1 MVNPEILIVGLIF
14 ICILLTGLGIYL
26 YTEQYRERRTLVK
39 RIQNAGDGPGR
50 EEREIVEEMKRHWL
64 GFFTSLGHLV
74 KPKNDREISG
84 SRKEFLMAGYRGEN
98 APVIFWGAKV
108 LLAIL
113 TAVVFISIR
122 LLISKPMPPLYLTL
136 LIVLFAL
143 ASFHLPNLWLQ
154 MKIAK
159 RKEIIRA
166 GLPDALD
173 LMVVCVVA
181 GNGLDAAINR
191 VTQEMGL
198 SNKPVSQE
206 FELLNLELRA
216 GKSRQDA
223 LRNLALRTDLE
234 DVSSL
239 VTLLI
244 QTEKFGTSIAQAL
257 RIHSDSMRTKR
268 FQRAEELAAKLPVK
282 LIFPL
287 ILFILPSLFIVILG
301 PAAITIFR
309 TLLPGLRG
317 GS

>member
-1 MVNPEILIVGLIF
+1 MVHPEIIIVGLIF
-14 ICILLTGLGIYL
+14 ICILLAGVGVYL
-26 YTEQYRERRTLVK
+26 YTEQRRERRALVK
-39 RIQNAGDGPGR
+39 RIQRTGDGADP
-50 EEREIVEEMKRHWL
+50 EERSILKEMKRHWL
-64 GFFTSLGHLV
+64 GFFTSLGYFAR
-74 KPKNDREISG
+74 PKNDREISS

-122 LLISKPMPPLYLTL
+122 LLIAKPMPSLYLTL
-136 LIVLFAL
+136 LTVLFAL
-143 ASFHLPNLWLQ
+143 ASFHLPNLWLR

-159 RKEIIRA
+159 RKDMIRA
-166 GLPDALD
+166 GLPDAFD

-191 VTQEMGL
+191 VAEEMGL
-198 SNKPVSQE
+198 SNKPVGQE
-206 FELLNLELRA
+206 FELLALELRA
-216 GKSRQDA
+216 GRSRQDA
-223 LRNLALRTDLE
+223 LRNLALRTGLE

-244 QTEKFGTSIAQAL
+244 QAEKFGTSIAQAL

-268 FQRAEELAAKLPVK
+268 FQRAEGVAAKLPVK

-287 ILFILPSLFIVILG
+287 VLFILPSLFVVILG

-309 TLLPGLRG
+309 TLLPGLR
-317 GS
+317 

>member
-1 MVNPEILIVGLIF
+1 MVNSEILIVGLIF
-14 ICILLTGLGIYL
+14 ICILLIGAGIYL
-26 YTEQYRERRTLVK
+26 YAEERRERRTVVK
-39 RIQNAGDGPGR
+39 RIQRTGNGANL
-50 EEREIVEEMKRHWL
+50 EERNILEEMKSHWL
-64 GFFTSLGHLV
+64 GFFTSLGRLV
-74 KPKNDREISG
+74 KPKNDTEISG
-84 SRKEFLMAGYRGEN
+84 SRKEFLMAGYREEN

-108 LLAIL
+108 LLALL
-113 TAVVFISIR
+113 TAVIFISIR
-122 LLISKPMPPLYLTL
+122 LLIMKPMPSLSLTL
-136 LIVLFAL
+136 LTALFAL
-143 ASFHLPNLWLQ
+143 ASFHLPNLWLR
-154 MKIAK
+154 MKIAQ
-159 RKEIIRA
+159 RKDMIRA

-173 LMVVCVVA
+173 LMVICVVA
-181 GNGLDAAINR
+181 GSGLDAAINR
-191 VTQEMGL
+191 VAQEMGL
-198 SNKPVSQE
+198 SNKAVSQE
-206 FELLNLELRA
+206 FELLSLELRA

-268 FQRAEELAAKLPVK
+268 FQRAEEVAAKLPVK

-287 ILFILPSLFIVILG
+287 ILFILPSLFVVILG

-317 GS
+317 G

>member
-1 MVNPEILIVGLIF
+1 MMNPEMLILSLIF
-14 ICILLTGLGIYL
+14 ICFLLIGVGIYL
-26 YTEQYRERRTLVK
+26 YTEQRRERRTLVK
-39 RIQNAGDGPGR
+39 RIQRTGDGADLEKR
-50 EEREIVEEMKRHWL
+50 SILEEMKRHWL
-64 GFFTSLGHLV
+64 GVFTSLGLLV
-74 KPKNDREISG
+74 KPKNDMEISG

-113 TAVVFISIR
+113 TAVIFISIR
-122 LLISKPMPPLYLTL
+122 LLIVKPMPSLSLTL
-136 LIVLFAL
+136 LTVFFAL
-143 ASFHLPNLWLQ
+143 ASFHLPNLWLR
-154 MKIAK
+154 MKIAG
-159 RKEIIRA
+159 RKDMIRA

-181 GNGLDAAINR
+181 GTGLDAAINR
-191 VTQEMGL
+191 VAQEMGL
-198 SNKPVSQE
+198 SNKAVSQE
-206 FELLNLELRA
+206 FELLSLELKA
-216 GKSRQDA
+216 GKSRHDA

-239 VTLLI
+239 ATLLI

-268 FQRAEELAAKLPVK
+268 FQRAEEMAAKLPVK

-287 ILFILPSLFIVILG
+287 VLFILPSLFVVILG
-301 PAAITIFR
+301 PAAITIFK

-317 GS
+317 G

>member
-14 ICILLTGLGIYL
+14 ICVSLTGIGVYL
-26 YTEQYRERRTLVK
+26 YTEQRRERRTLVK
-39 RIQNAGDGPGR
+39 RIQRTGDAIDL
-50 EEREIVEEMKRHWL
+50 EERNILEGMKRHWL
-64 GFFTSLGHLV
+64 GFFTSLGLLV
-74 KPKNDREISG
+74 KPKNDAESSG
-84 SRKEFLMAGYRGEN
+84 SRKEFLMAGYRGES
-98 APVIFWGAKV
+98 APVIFWAAKV
-108 LLAIL
+108 LLAVF
-113 TAVVFISIR
+113 TAVIFISIR
-122 LLISKPMPPLYLTL
+122 LLIAKPMPSLHLSLLT
-136 LIVLFAL
+136 VLFAL
-143 ASFHLPNLWLQ
+143 ASFHLPNLWLR
-154 MKIAK
+154 MKIAE
-159 RKEIIRA
+159 RKEKIRA

-191 VTQEMGL
+191 VAEEMEL

-206 FELLNLELRA
+206 FKLLSLEMRA

-268 FQRAEELAAKLPVK
+268 FQSAEEVAAKLPVK

-287 ILFILPSLFIVILG
+287 VLFILPSLFAVILG

-317 GS
+317 GG

>member
-1 MVNPEILIVGLIF
+1 MAHSEMLIVGLIF
-14 ICILLTGLGIYL
+14 VCILLIGAGIYL
-26 YTEQYRERRTLVK
+26 YTEQRRERRTLVK
-39 RIQNAGDGPGR
+39 RIQRTGDVANPEKR
-50 EEREIVEEMKRHWL
+50 NLLAEMKRHWL
-64 GFFTSLGHLV
+64 GFFTSLGLLV
-74 KPKNDREISG
+74 KPKNDTEISG
-84 SRKEFLMAGYRGEN
+84 SRKEFLMAGYRGQN

-108 LLAIL
+108 LLAVL
-113 TAVVFISIR
+113 TAVIFISIR
-122 LLISKPMPPLYLTL
+122 LLIIKPMPSLSLTL
-136 LIVLFAL
+136 LTVLFAL
-143 ASFHLPNLWLQ
+143 GSFHLPNLWLR
-154 MKIAK
+154 MKIAE
-159 RKEIIRA
+159 RKDTIRE

-181 GNGLDAAINR
+181 GTGLDAAINR
-191 VTQEMGL
+191 VAEEMEL

-206 FELLNLELRA
+206 FKLLSLEMRA

-257 RIHSDSMRTKR
+257 RIHSDSMRTNR
-268 FQRAEELAAKLPVK
+268 YQRAEEVAAKLPVK

-287 ILFILPSLFIVILG
+287 ILFILPSLFVVILG

-317 GS
+317 G

>member
-1 MVNPEILIVGLIF
+1 MISPEILIVGLIF
-14 ICILLTGLGIYL
+14 ICILLIGIGVYL
-26 YTEQYRERRTLVK
+26 YTEQHRKRRTLVQ
-39 RIQNAGDGPGR
+39 RIQRTGDGADP
-50 EEREIVEEMKRHWL
+50 EETSILVETKGHWL
-64 GFFTSLGHLV
+64 GFFTLLGGLL
-74 KPKNDREISG
+74 KPKSEREISR
-84 SRKEFLMAGYRGEN
+84 SRKEFLMAGYRGEK
-98 APVIFWGAKV
+98 APLIFWGAKV

-113 TAVVFISIR
+113 TAIIFISIR
-122 LLISKPMPPLYLTL
+122 LLIARPMPSLYLTL
-136 LIVLFAL
+136 LTVIFAL
-143 ASFHLPNLWLQ
+143 ASFHLPNIWLQ

-159 RKEIIRA
+159 RKDMIQR

-181 GNGLDAAINR
+181 GAGLDAAINR
-191 VTQEMGL
+191 VAEEMDL

-206 FELLNLELRA
+206 FNLLSLELRA

-223 LRNLALRTDLE
+223 LRNLAIRTGLE

-268 FQRAEELAAKLPVK
+268 FQRAEEVAAKLPVK
-282 LIFPL
+282 LVLPL
-287 ILFILPSLFIVILG
+287 ILFILPSLLVVILG
-301 PAAITIFR
+301 PAAVTVFR

-317 GS
+317 G

>member
-1 MVNPEILIVGLIF
+1 MINPEILIVGLIF
-14 ICILLTGLGIYL
+14 ICVLLIGVGIYL
-26 YTEQYRERRTLVK
+26 YTEQRRERRTLVE
-39 RIQNAGDGPGR
+39 RIQRTGDEADSR
-50 EEREIVEEMKRHWL
+50 KRSVLEEMKRHWL
-64 GFFTSLGHLV
+64 GFFTSLGLLV
-74 KPKNDREISG
+74 KPKNDTEISG
-84 SRKEFLMAGYRGEN
+84 SRKEFLMAGYREEN

-108 LLAIL
+108 LLAVL
-113 TAVVFISIR
+113 TAVIFISIR
-122 LLISKPMPPLYLTL
+122 LFIIKPMPSLSLTL
-136 LIVLFAL
+136 LTVIFAL
-143 ASFHLPNLWLQ
+143 ASFHLPNLWLR
-154 MKIAK
+154 MKIAE
-159 RKEIIRA
+159 RKNAIQA

-181 GNGLDAAINR
+181 GSGLDAAINR
-191 VTQEMGL
+191 VAQEMGL

-206 FELLNLELRA
+206 FELLSLELRA

-257 RIHSDSMRTKR
+257 RVHSESMRTKR
-268 FQRAEELAAKLPVK
+268 FQKAEEVAAKLPVK

-287 ILFILPSLFIVILG
+287 VLFILPSLFVVILG

-317 GS
+317 

>member
-1 MVNPEILIVGLIF
+1 MIKPQILIVGLIF
-14 ICILLTGLGIYL
+14 ICILLIGVSIYL
-26 YTEQYRERRTLVK
+26 YIEQRKDRRTLVK
-39 RIQNAGDGPGR
+39 RIQRTGDGAGS
-50 EEREIVEEMKRHWL
+50 EEKNILKEMKSHWL
-64 GFFTSLGHLV
+64 DFFTTLGRLV

-84 SRKEFLMAGYRGEN
+84 SRKEFLMAGYREEN
-98 APVIFWGAKV
+98 APVIFWGAKI
-108 LLAIL
+108 LLAVL
-113 TAVVFISIR
+113 TAVIFISIR
-122 LLISKPMPPLYLTL
+122 LLVARPMPSLNITL
-136 LIVLFAL
+136 LTVLFAL
-143 ASFHLPNLWLQ
+143 ASFHLPNLWLK

-159 RKEIIRA
+159 RKETIRA

-191 VTQEMGL
+191 VAQEMGL

-206 FELLNLELRA
+206 FELLSLELRA

-268 FQRAEELAAKLPVK
+268 FQKAEEVAAKLPVK

-287 ILFILPSLFIVILG
+287 ILFILPSLFVVILG

-309 TLLPGLRG
+309 TLLPGLSG
-317 GS
+317 G

>member
-14 ICILLTGLGIYL
+14 VCVLLVSAGIYL
-26 YTEQYRERRTLVK
+26 YTEQRGERRKLVE
-39 RIQNAGDGPGR
+39 RIQRTGDGAGPKKR
-50 EEREIVEEMKRHWL
+50 DVFEEMKQHWL
-64 GFFTSLGHLV
+64 DFFTSLGLLV
-74 KPKNDREISG
+74 KPKNDAVISG
-84 SRKEFLMAGYRGEN
+84 SPKEFLMAGYREEN

-108 LLAIL
+108 LLAIV
-113 TAVVFISIR
+113 TAVIFISIR
-122 LLISKPMPPLYLTL
+122 LLITKPMPSLSLTL
-136 LIVLFAL
+136 LTVLLAL
-143 ASFHLPNLWLQ
+143 ASFHLPNLWLR

-159 RKEIIRA
+159 RKEMIRI

-181 GNGLDAAINR
+181 GSGLDAAINR
-191 VTQEMGL
+191 VAQEMGL

-206 FELLNLELRA
+206 FELLSLELRA

-223 LRNLALRTDLE
+223 LRNLALRTGLE

-244 QTEKFGTSIAQAL
+244 QSEKFGTSIAQAL
-257 RIHSDSMRTKR
+257 RVHSDSMRTKR
-268 FQRAEELAAKLPVK
+268 FQTAEEVAAKLPVK

-287 ILFILPSLFIVILG
+287 VLFILPCLFVVILG

-317 GS
+317 G

>member
-1 MVNPEILIVGLIF
+1 MVNSEILIIGLIF
-14 ICILLTGLGIYL
+14 ICTLLVGVAIYL
-26 YTEQYRERRTLVK
+26 YTEQHRERREVVK
-39 RIQNAGDGPGR
+39 RIQRAGNRVDP
-50 EEREIVEEMKRHWL
+50 EERNILQEMKRHWL
-64 GFFTSLGHLV
+64 GFFTSLGLLV
-74 KPKNDREISG
+74 KPKNDTEISG

-108 LLAIL
+108 LLAVL
-113 TAVVFISIR
+113 TALIFISIR
-122 LLISKPMPPLYLTL
+122 LLIVKPMPSLSLTL
-136 LIVLFAL
+136 LTVLFAL
-143 ASFHLPNLWLQ
+143 ASFHLPNLWLR
-154 MKIAK
+154 MKIAE
-159 RKEIIRA
+159 RKDMIRA

-181 GNGLDAAINR
+181 GTGLDAAINR
-191 VTQEMGL
+191 VAEEMEL

-206 FELLNLELRA
+206 FKLLSLEMRA

-223 LRNLALRTDLE
+223 LRNLALRTGLE

-257 RIHSDSMRTKR
+257 RIHSDSMRTRRYQK
-268 FQRAEELAAKLPVK
+268 AEEVAAKLPVK

-287 ILFILPSLFIVILG
+287 ILFILPSLFVVILG

-317 GS
+317 G

>member
-1 MVNPEILIVGLIF
+1 MINPEILIIGLIF

-26 YTEQYRERRTLVK
+26 YTEQRRERRTLVE
-39 RIQNAGDGPGR
+39 RIQRTGDGADP
-50 EEREIVEEMKRHWL
+50 EERDILEEMKSHWL
-64 GFFTSLGHLV
+64 GFFTSLGRLV
-74 KPKNDREISG
+74 RPKNDREMSG
-84 SRKEFLMAGYRGEN
+84 SRKEFLMAGYREEN

-113 TAVVFISIR
+113 TAVIFISIR
-122 LLISKPMPPLYLTL
+122 LLIAKPMPSLYLTL
-136 LIVLFAL
+136 LTVLFAL
-143 ASFHLPNLWLQ
+143 ASFHLPNLWLR
-154 MKIAK
+154 MKIAR
-159 RKEIIRA
+159 RKEMVRA

-181 GNGLDAAINR
+181 GGGLDAAINR
-191 VTQEMGL
+191 VAQEMGL
-198 SNKPVSQE
+198 SNKAVSQE
-206 FELLNLELRA
+206 FELLSLELRA

-257 RIHSDSMRTKR
+257 RVHSDSMRTKR
-268 FQRAEELAAKLPVK
+268 FQTAEELAAKLPVK

-287 ILFILPSLFIVILG
+287 ILFILPSLFVVILG

-317 GS
+317 G

>member
-1 MVNPEILIVGLIF
+1 MIHPEILIVGLIF
-14 ICILLTGLGIYL
+14 ICVLLIGAGISFYA
-26 YTEQYRERRTLVK
+26 EQRRERRTLVK
-39 RIQNAGDGPGR
+39 RIQGTGEEADPGKGS
-50 EEREIVEEMKRHWL
+50 VWEEMKSHWL
-64 GFFTSLGHLV
+64 GLFTSLGLLV
-74 KPKNDREISG
+74 KPKNDMDISG
-84 SRKEFLMAGYRGEN
+84 SRREFLMAGYREEN

-108 LLAIL
+108 LLAVL
-113 TAVVFISIR
+113 TAVIFISMK
-122 LLISKPMPPLYLTL
+122 LLIVKPMPSLSFTL
-136 LIVLFAL
+136 LTVVFAL
-143 ASFHLPNLWLQ
+143 GSFHLPNLWLR
-154 MKIAK
+154 MKIAE
-159 RKEIIRA
+159 RKEMIRA

-181 GNGLDAAINR
+181 GSGLDAAINR
-191 VTQEMGL
+191 VAQEMGL
-198 SNKPVSQE
+198 SNKAVSQE
-206 FELLNLELRA
+206 FELLSLELRA

-223 LRNLALRTDLE
+223 LKNLALRTDLE

-268 FQRAEELAAKLPVK
+268 FQKAEEVAAKLPVK

-287 ILFILPSLFIVILG
+287 ILFILPSLFVVVLG

-317 GS
+317 G

>member
-1 MVNPEILIVGLIF
+1 MVNPEILIIGLIF
-14 ICILLTGLGIYL
+14 ICILLTGLGIYF
-26 YTEQYRERRTLVK
+26 YTEQRRERRTLVE
-39 RIQNAGDGPGR
+39 RIQRTGDGADL
-50 EEREIVEEMKRHWL
+50 EERKILEEMKSHWL
-64 GFFTSLGHLV
+64 GFFTSLGRLV

-84 SRKEFLMAGYRGEN
+84 SRKEFLMAGYRDEN

-113 TAVVFISIR
+113 TAVIFISIR
-122 LLISKPMPPLYLTL
+122 LLIAKPMPSLYFPLLT
-136 LIVLFAL
+136 VLFAL
-143 ASFHLPNLWLQ
+143 ASFHLPNLWLR

-159 RKEIIRA
+159 RKEMIQA

-181 GNGLDAAINR
+181 GSGLDAAINR

-206 FELLNLELRA
+206 FELLSLELRA

-223 LRNLALRTDLE
+223 LRNLALRTGLE
-234 DVSSL
+234 DVSGL

-268 FQRAEELAAKLPVK
+268 FQTAEELAAKLPVK

-287 ILFILPSLFIVILG
+287 ILFILPSLFVVILG
-301 PAAITIFR
+301 PAGITIFR

-317 GS
+317 G

>member
-1 MVNPEILIVGLIF
+1 MLKPEILIVGLIF
-14 ICILLTGLGIYL
+14 VCILLIGIGVYL
-26 YTEQYRERRTLVK
+26 YTEQRRERKTLVR
-39 RIQNAGDGPGR
+39 RIQNTGDEADR
-50 EEREIVEEMKRHWL
+50 EASSVLEEMKRHWL

-74 KPKNDREISG
+74 KPKNGRETSG
-84 SRKEFLMAGYRGEN
+84 SRKEFLTAGYRGEN
-98 APVIFWGAKV
+98 APLIFWGVKV

-113 TAVVFISIR
+113 AAVIFISIR
-122 LLISKPMPPLYLTL
+122 LLIAKPMPSLTATL
-136 LIVLFAL
+136 LTVLFAL
-143 ASFHLPNLWLQ
+143 VSFHLPNLWLR

-159 RKEIIRA
+159 RKDLIRA

-181 GNGLDAAINR
+181 GTGLDAAINR
-191 VTQEMGL
+191 VAEEMEL
-198 SNKPVSQE
+198 SNKPMSQE
-206 FELLNLELRA
+206 FMVLSLELRA

-223 LRNLALRTDLE
+223 LRNLAFRTDLE

-268 FQRAEELAAKLPVK
+268 FQRAEEVAAKLPIK

-287 ILFILPSLFIVILG
+287 ILFILPSLFVVILG

-317 GS
+317 

>member
-1 MVNPEILIVGLIF
+1 MINPETLIIGLIF

-26 YTEQYRERRTLVK
+26 YTEQRRERRTLVE
-39 RIQNAGDGPGR
+39 RIQRTGDEANR
-50 EEREIVEEMKRHWL
+50 EERNVLEEMKSHWL
-64 GFFTSLGHLV
+64 GFFTSLGRLV
-74 KPKNDREISG
+74 RPKNDREMSG
-84 SRKEFLMAGYRGEN
+84 SRKEFLMAGYREEN

-113 TAVVFISIR
+113 TAVIFISIR
-122 LLISKPMPPLYLTL
+122 LLIAKPMPSLYLTL
-136 LIVLFAL
+136 LTVVFAL
-143 ASFHLPNLWLQ
+143 ASFHLPNLWLR
-154 MKIAK
+154 MKIAR
-159 RKEIIRA
+159 RKEMIRA

-181 GNGLDAAINR
+181 GGGLDAAINR
-191 VTQEMGL
+191 VAQEMGL
-198 SNKPVSQE
+198 SNKAVSQE
-206 FELLNLELRA
+206 FELLSLELRA

-257 RIHSDSMRTKR
+257 RVHSDSMRTKR
-268 FQRAEELAAKLPVK
+268 FQTAEELAAKLPVK

-287 ILFILPSLFIVILG
+287 ILFILPSLFVVILG

-317 GS
+317 G